1 MNAACREDREQGLM
15 KRSCGSL
22 PERKTTCIVA
32 IMLSEED
39 QFRALKLL
47 ERNPS
52 MTQREIAVE
61 LGVSV
66 GKAHYVVTELINLGW
81 LKLRNFR
88 RSDNKLGYSYLLT
101 PRGII
106 EKAAVTARF
115 LARKQD
121 EYEALRLEIEQLKA
135 EVADAPVIPGR
146 R

>member
-1 MNAACREDREQGLM
+1 MKSPAVACLKE
-15 KRSCGSL
+15 K
-22 PERKTTCIVA
+22 PTCIVT

-47 ERNPS
+47 EKNPK

-66 GKAHYVVTELINLGW
+66 GKAHYVVTELISLGW
-81 LKLRNFR
+81 LKLLNFR

-101 PRGII
+101 PMGII

-121 EYEALRLEIEQLKA
+121 EYEALRLEIDQLKA
-135 EVADAPVIPGR
+135 EAVDVPPVTGQR
-146 R
+146 

>member
-1 MNAACREDREQGLM
+1 MVRAGLFCESPAVACL
-15 KRSCGSL
+15 K
-22 PERKTTCIVA
+22 ERPPCVVI

-47 ERNPS
+47 EQNPR

-101 PRGII
+101 PTGIV

-115 LARKQD
+115 LVRKQD
-121 EYEALRLEIEQLKA
+121 EYEALRLEIEQLKS
-135 EVADAPVIPGR
+135 EVANVPPITGR

>member
-1 MNAACREDREQGLM
+1 
-15 KRSCGSL
+15 
-22 PERKTTCIVA
+22 
-32 IMLSEED
+32 MLSEED

-101 PRGII
+101 PTGIV

-115 LARKQD
+115 LVRKQD
-121 EYEALRLEIEQLKA
+121 EYEALRLEIEQLKS
-135 EVADAPVIPGR
+135 EVANVPPITGR